1 MRLSKAE
8 IVVGADIECTALA
21 SREVER
27 AVVIMRDPLQRHD
40 RAATHTSHGPFE
52 TVVDARLEASGK
64 ETVEVRIESR
74 VPIVLTQMREFLRVE
89 AAPNKVAS
97 VPKQDQHNVHEVRR
111 KHCQVARCI
120 LLRALKL
127 ARIIPRRPPERILF
141 ALSKFRVLQTRLL
154 GQATSG
160 WRMQC
165 IRHAHG
171 RQTRGGRVRPESP
184 AILPCRP
191 NESPRTAHRTAYDPR
206 QRGKAHAYELHLD
219 TAGYSR
225 PS

>member
-97 VPKQDQHNVHEVRR
+97 VAKQDQHNVHEVRR

-171 RQTRGGRVRPESP
+171 RQTRNGRVRSEPP

-191 NESPRTAHRTAYDPR
+191 NEPPRMAIRTAPDP
-206 QRGKAHAYELHLD
+206 QPKVRG
-219 TAGYSR
+219 SR
-225 PS
+225 VRVASSYRWLEPT